1 MEKETGLRV
10 AVVGSGVAGIVAAYL
25 LQREHQVTLFEKNDY
40 IGGHTHTIEIEGGE
54 DRGLAVDTGFIV
66 FNDRTYPNFIRFIG
80 QLGVHFQ
87 KAPMSFSY
95 FDPTLDF
102 MYNSSR
108 LFADRRN
115 FFRPSFWK
123 LLLEIVSFNRQAR
136 RLIKRGVLTELSL
149 GEFLKQFKFS
159 DNFIN
164 QYIIPMG
171 AAIWSTPDS
180 DMMRF
185 PASTFIRFLDN
196 HGLLTINDQPQWYT
210 ISGGSRE
217 YVRAFLRSFQG
228 EVVKNAGIERIKRSN
243 GCVQILRGEEWQTFD
258 RVVIAA
264 HADQA
269 LKLLEDPSEDEK
281 RLLSPWQYTK
291 NEVILHNDISV
302 LPPIKG
308 VWAAWNYIRT
318 EDDSRTDLMTMSYYM
333 NQLQKLETQRDYCVS
348 LNSSVDINPDLVI
361 ERLEYSHPL
370 YNFDA
375 VNTQQDLPSLNGV
388 NLTYFCG
395 SYFRYGFHEDAVFSA
410 VQVGKQFGVE
420 L

>member
-1 MEKETGLRV
+1 MEKETGLRL

-80 QLGVHFQ
+80 QLGVQFQ

-171 AAIWSTPDS
+171 AAIWSTPDG
-180 DMMRF
+180 DMMHF

-348 LNSSVDINPDLVI
+348 LNSSVDINPELVI
-361 ERLEYSHPL
+361 DRLEYSHPL